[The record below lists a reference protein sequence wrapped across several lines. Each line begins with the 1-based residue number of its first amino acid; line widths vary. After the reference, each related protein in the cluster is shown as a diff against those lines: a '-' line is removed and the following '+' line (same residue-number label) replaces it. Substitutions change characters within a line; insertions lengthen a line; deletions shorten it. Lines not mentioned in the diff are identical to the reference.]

1 MRLGY
6 SARSVR
12 DAEAVHLA
20 AGEPLMQRAAHA
32 LALEIRARA
41 EAESLG
47 RPARIVLLVGSG
59 DNGGDA
65 LFAAAELAGLGTDR
79 LEVMVVGV
87 GSRMHEAGRAAASAA
102 GAEIVSLDPTPA
114 AAPGVDGGLLA
125 AAAVRAREA
134 DVLVDGILG
143 TGTAAGAPALRGGA
157 RAIVQRLLAE
167 QADAEQADGARWPI
181 VVAVDLPSGIDPDT
195 GEIAD
200 DVVLPASVTVTFGG
214 IKAGLL
220 RGPGARLA
228 GEIVLVAIG
237 IEAELAAAEP
247 LIIVP

>member
-32 LALEIRARA
+32 LALEIGTRA

-47 RPARIVLLVGSG
+47 RPAQIVLLVGSG

-65 LFAAAELAGLGTDR
+65 LFAAAELAGLGADR
-79 LEVMVVGV
+79 PEVVVVGV
-87 GSRMHEAGRAAASAA
+87 GSRMHEPGRAAASAA
-102 GAEIVSLDPTPA
+102 GVEIVSLDPTPA
-114 AAPGVDGGLLA
+114 AARGVDGGLLA
-125 AAAVRAREA
+125 AVAARAREA

-167 QADAEQADGARWPI
+167 RADGARWPI

-195 GEIAD
+195 GEVAD

-237 IEAELAAAEP
+237 IEDELAAAEP